1 MIFSMMSSRIVSL
14 RDERAVLA
22 GDDDRV
28 DADRLV
34 AVVFDGDLRFAVGA
48 QVVERAVAAQRTTG
62 PCTSLCASMIG
73 SGISSSVS
81 VQAKPNI
88 RPWSPAPPVST
99 PIAMS
104 GDWLWIDDSTAQVS
118 ASKPYLPRV

>member
-1 MIFSMMSSRIVSL
+1 
-14 RDERAVLA
+14 
-22 GDDDRV
+22 
-28 DADRLV
+28 
-34 AVVFDGDLRFAVGA
+34 
-48 QVVERAVAAQRTTG
+48 
-62 PCTSLCASMIG
+62 MIG

-118 ASKPYLPRV
+118 ASKPYLPRL